1 MVVAILGI
9 LKAGGA
15 YVPLDPAYPRER
27 LSYLLEDAAP
37 AALVLGPGAPDRL
50 CRNLPTLDL
59 ETEAARE
66 AGQES
71 RGLRLPAEAPAYV
84 IYTSG
89 STGRPKGV
97 VVTHANVTRLLAA
110 TDAWFEFGPSD
121 VWTLFHSYA
130 FDFSVWELWGALLRG
145 GRLVVVPWWLSRSPD
160 AFLDLLAGEE
170 VTVLNQ
176 TPSAFRQLMQVDA
189 ARPDPTPLALRW
201 VVFGGEALDP
211 RSLTPWG
218 ERRGAAGPTLVNMY
232 GITETTVHVT
242 YRRIRAEDVTGGRS
256 RIGVPI
262 PDLDLHLLDP
272 RSFEL
277 VPDGTVGEICV
288 GGAGVARGYL
298 HKPDVSA
305 ARFVPNGSGDRAGDR
320 LYRSGDLARR
330 RNDGDL
336 EYVGRAD
343 DQVKVR
349 GFRIELGDIEAALL
363 GHASVGA
370 AAVVLTTTSGG
381 DRRLAAYVVPK
392 AGAIVRSPDLLA
404 HLHDAIPDY
413 MIPAGVAVLDHLPIN
428 EHGKL
433 DRRRLPP
440 VEAWPA
446 RAADPVSPRT
456 ATEAALA
463 EIFRSA
469 LELPAIGVADNFFDA
484 GGHSMLAVR
493 IVSRAR
499 ELFGID
505 LPVST
510 LFHAPTVERLAAVV
524 DGLTLTA
531 ASSPRQ
537 AASRDVIEL

>member
-1 MVVAILGI
+1 MF
-9 LKAGGA
+9 
-15 YVPLDPAYPRER
+15 
-27 LSYLLEDAAP
+27 
-37 AALVLGPGAPDRL
+37 
-50 CRNLPTLDL
+50 
-59 ETEAARE
+59 
-66 AGQES
+66 
-71 RGLRLPAEAPAYV
+71 
-84 IYTSG
+84 TSG
-89 STGRPKGV
+89 STGQPKGV
-97 VVTHANVTRLLAA
+97 AVTHGNVARLFAA
-110 TDAWFEFGPSD
+110 TESWFGFGPAD
-121 VWTLFHSYA
+121 VWTLFHSFA
-130 FDFSVWELWGALLRG
+130 FDFSVWELWGALRYG
-145 GRLVVVPWWLSRSPD
+145 GRLVVVPHAVSRSPE
-160 AFLDLLAGEE
+160 AFAALLLREG

-176 TPSAFRQLMQVDA
+176 TPSAFRQLVEVDKTAPA
-189 ARPDPTPLALRW
+189 ALAGLRL
-201 VVFGGEALDP
+201 VIFGGEALDLP
-211 RSLTPWG
+211 SLRQWIDTHG
-218 ERRGAAGPTLVNMY
+218 DERPALVNMY

-428 EHGKL
+428 ENGKL